1 MPSILQQ
8 FDILIFPSI
17 YEEPLARMTQEA
29 MASGLVVVGTTT
41 GGTGEILSEGET
53 GLTFAPEDEEGLAD
67 QVTRL
72 ITDPDL
78 YCRLS
83 QAGRQTVL
91 ENFTLDKMVNEI
103 EAYLLD
109 CFTRSSR

>member
-1 MPSILQQ
+1 
-8 FDILIFPSI
+8 
-17 YEEPLARMTQEA
+17 MTQEA

-41 GGTGEILSEGET
+41 GGTGEILKNGET
-53 GLTFAPEDEEGLAD
+53 GLTFAPEDANGLAH

-72 ITDPDL
+72 INDRDL

-83 QAGRQTVL
+83 QAGRQTVF

-103 EAYLLD
+103 EDYLLD
-109 CFTRSSR
+109 CFARSSR